1 MDLTRLKEI
10 QAQKAQDADTQ
21 KRHTDLLLDNNK
33 TQETIVKSFSLLVD
47 YLSKN
52 TTKTEVV
59 NQLRE
64 INTPDVRHV
73 VSAVDSLHSTLKKQ
87 EKTDLS
93 EITTVLKGVLDE
105 AKKIPKEH
113 AKQEKPEVIDYSK
126 QLKALE
132 ETVKAVEQAIKG
144 QKLNVE
150 APVVNVPETEVN
162 VEAPDLTPVKDSVE
176 KSSKDVVKAVKGISI
191 PEFKTDPIEKLLKK
205 TNKLLEELPDLMPSG
220 GGGGSSWVAVDDNGT
235 PIPIQ
240 LDGGAVPITGSI
252 TASSSTLAEFQVN
265 DIEDDTTSYF
275 GFTEPDGTWLVK
287 KVTDTSVSYATE
299 TNNGSVTTYT
309 DAWTN
314 RATLTYGRY
323 DQAF

>member
-1 MDLTRLKEI
+1 MDLTRLKQI
-10 QAQKAQDADTQ
+10 KDQQAQDADKQ
-21 KRHTDLLLDNNK
+21 RRHTDLLLDNNK

-47 YLSKN
+47 YLKN
-52 TTKTEVV
+52 NTSKTEVV

-105 AKKIPKEH
+105 AKKIPKELPK
-113 AKQEKPEVIDYSK
+113 AEKLEVIDYSK

-132 ETVKAVEQAIKG
+132 ETVKAVEKAVKDQQIK
-144 QKLNVE
+144 VE

-162 VEAPDLTPVKDSVE
+162 VEAPDLSPVKDSVE
-176 KSSKDVVKAVKGISI
+176 KSSKEVVKAVKGISI

-205 TNKLLEELPDLMPSG
+205 TNKLLEDLPDLMPSG
-220 GGGGSSWVAVDDNGT
+220 GGGAGRVSPYSDSSDLPSFVTLEAD
-235 PIPIQ
+235 
-240 LDGGAVPITGSI
+240 GSI
-252 TASSSTLAEFQVN
+252 PVSTKDFKVN
-265 DIEDDTTSYF
+265 DIEEDTTSYY
-275 GFTEPDGTWLVK
+275 GKSKANGDYLIQ
-287 KVTDTSVSYATE
+287 KVTATSVSYATE
-299 TNNGSVTTYT
+299 SNNGSVTSYT

-314 RATLTYGRY
+314 KLTLTYGRY